1 MAQRTKDQPADTLEE
16 LESLGERMA
25 QWVGANP
32 ILVLGIAALVLALAA
47 GVGGYRAYSHSRVDQ
62 ASAALAALHAEYV
75 TAMGGKATDTE
86 VPEPANPETAKTVR
100 TDFATRYEQ
109 LGKEWRGTPTGS
121 LALLEAGELREKLGD
136 GAKALELWMSA
147 AQSAAGDS
155 PVLGVIQSRIGYF
168 EEDRSEFEAAARAH
182 EAAANVVGYPLH
194 NEALAAAARTWAE
207 AGKPEQALALYRRLK
222 SEAPEFQVAPYV
234 EARMAEIESR
244 SGIPAAQDSMTD
256 APTQSGSAP
265 ARP

>member
-1 MAQRTKDQPADTLEE
+1 VAQRTKDQPADTLEE

-47 GVGGYRAYSHSRVDQ
+47 GVGGYRAYAHSRVDR
-62 ASAALAALHAEYV
+62 ASAALAALHTDYV

-86 VPEPANPETAKTVR
+86 VPEPANPETAKTLR
-100 TDFATRYEQ
+100 TEFAGRYEQ
-109 LGKEWRGTPTGS
+109 LGEEWSGTPTGS

-136 GAKALELWMSA
+136 GAKALELWLSA
-147 AQSAAGDS
+147 AQSAAADS
-155 PVLGVIQSRIGYF
+155 PVLGVIQSRIGFF
-168 EEDRSEFEAAARAH
+168 EEDRSGF
-182 EAAANVVGYPLH
+182 VC
-194 NEALAAAARTWAE
+194 ARTWAE

-222 SEAPEFQVAPYV
+222 SEAPEFQIAPYI

-244 SGIPAAQDSMTD
+244 SGTPAAPDSMTE
-256 APTQSGSAP
+256 ASTKPGSVP
-265 ARP
+265 IG